1 MQGLPWHSFVRIPYC
16 LGQTSGVATFGSV
29 AVADVVAAAAAV
41 AAAVDVVPVA
51 VGHIVTWHATATTAM
66 AEAEEVATSGSKGSH
81 HMMASVDAADQGPYS
96 SMVSFDASDQRALVV
111 AWLRPEMPLSSAGW
125 GSRSTTEASSGSW
138 GVT

>member
-1 MQGLPWHSFVRIPYC
+1 MQGLPWHSSVHIPCC

-29 AVADVVAAAAAV
+29 AVADVVAAAAVGVVLV
-41 AAAVDVVPVA
+41 AA
-51 VGHIVTWHATATTAM
+51 GHTVTWHATATTAM

-81 HMMASVDAADQGPYS
+81 HRMASDDAADQGPYS
-96 SMVSFDASDQRALVV
+96 SMVSFGASDQRALVV
-111 AWLRPEMPLSSAGW
+111 AWLKLGMPLGSAGW